1 MRTFALFT
9 DGYCPFQAGEWV
21 ELKITTE
28 KTIWY
33 KSVTTKAEIVIPQE
47 YFAEL
52 GSHIGEC
59 YSVIDLKVSTK
70 SPLIDQLKAKELR
83 LEVGSKLELWSDR
96 LNKTVSVKITGID
109 KENNVI
115 EIEDSQ
121 GNKEQFDISLGQS
134 NNYSITD
141 ELNQRAWFLV
151 VE

>member
-9 DGYCPFQAGEWV
+9 DEYCPFQAGEWV

-28 KTIWY
+28 KTIRY

-47 YFAEL
+47 HFAEFDP
-52 GSHIGEC
+52 HIGEC
-59 YSVIDLKVSTK
+59 YSMIDLKISTR

-83 LEVGSKLELWSDR
+83 LEVGSKLELWSDK
-96 LNKTVSVKITGID
+96 LNKTVPVKITEID
-109 KENNVI
+109 KFLNVI
-115 EIEDSQ
+115 KIEDSQ

-141 ELNQRAWFLV
+141 ELNEKAWFLV